1 MSPRGFL
8 PSSRIPRADPP
19 RSWSPDGAFVVT
31 PNSMNGPV
39 FCAAVLARRDW
50 STPAS
55 LIGHSAI
62 VQVAAYNPLLFLRD
76 STQPASI
83 HNVSSLLAISSQG
96 TVSLWFT
103 DLSQP
108 FAVLNDL
115 FDRDVLDLSWSKD
128 GKQLWASSSDG
139 QVAVVTFDY
148 AEFAPVAPA
157 GTQQR
162 LFAEYGYTPRRL
174 AAVAPSPV
182 LVNGGGGGGGGTESQ
197 PNALVARKGPGA
209 KRPRTVPLQTA
220 NPFANAAVA
229 PGPAP
234 PINALASTS
243 TAAPFGSPAFGSPA
257 FGGVPAAPAGS
268 SSAVQINDLTASRKR
283 KAPTTL
289 IPDDRVEQAQY
300 YPPPPPQV
308 PGYGSAPRLSNAP
321 YRLNGDTIGRGDPAP
336 PDDQLRELVPAFAL
350 YDREVTFRITNRGK
364 GKGREEGA
372 GASSLAVPAVMSMGK
387 LGIEDSDAKDTLEWR
402 NFADG
407 PRGCRHLFRRWA
419 CG

>member
-1 MSPRGFL
+1 
-8 PSSRIPRADPP
+8 
-19 RSWSPDGAFVVT
+19 
-31 PNSMNGPV
+31 MNGPV
-39 FCAAVLARRDW
+39 FCAAVLSRRDW

-76 STQPASI
+76 ASQPPSI
-83 HNVSSLLAISSQG
+83 NNVSSLLAISSQG

-108 FAVLNDL
+108 FAVLNEL

-148 AEFAPVAPA
+148 GEFAPIAPA

-174 AAVAPSPV
+174 AAAVAPVVSGV
-182 LVNGGGGGGGGTESQ
+182 VNGTGGGGGTESQ

-209 KRPRTVPLQTA
+209 KRPRTVPLQTT

-229 PGPAP
+229 SGPAP
-234 PINALASTS
+234 PINAFASTS
-243 TAAPFGSPAFGSPA
+243 AAAPFGSPA
-257 FGGVPAAPAGS
+257 FGGVPAAPAAS
-268 SSAVQINDLTASRKR
+268 TSVQVNDLTASRKR
-283 KAPTTL
+283 KAPPPTTL
-289 IPDDRVEQAQY
+289 VAEQVEQAQY
-300 YPPPPPQV
+300 YPPPPQV
-308 PGYGSAPRLSNAP
+308 AGYGSAPRLSNAP

-336 PDDQLRELVPAFAL
+336 PDDELRELVPAFAL
-350 YDREVTFRITNRGK
+350 YDREVTFRITNRAGK
-364 GKGREEGA
+364 GKGREEG
-372 GASSLAVPAVMSMGK
+372 GMSLAVPAVMSMGR

-407 PRGCRHLFRRWA
+407 LRALFSRSVGGGVRTV
-419 CG
+419 

>member
-1 MSPRGFL
+1 
-8 PSSRIPRADPP
+8 
-19 RSWSPDGAFVVT
+19 
-31 PNSMNGPV
+31 MNGPV

-76 STQPASI
+76 PSQPASMN
-83 HNVSSLLAISSQG
+83 NVSSLLAISSQG

-108 FAVLNDL
+108 FAVLTEL

-148 AEFAPVAPA
+148 AEFAPIAPA

-162 LFAEYGYTPRRL
+162 LFAEYGYKPRRL

-182 LVNGGGGGGGGTESQ
+182 LVNGGAGGTESQ

-209 KRPRTVPLQTA
+209 KRPRTVPLQTTNA
-220 NPFANAAVA
+220 FANAAVA
-229 PGPAP
+229 SGPAP
-234 PINALASTS
+234 PINAFASTS
-243 TAAPFGSPAFGSPA
+243 AAAPFGSPAFG
-257 FGGVPAAPAGS
+257 GVPPAAPAAS
-268 SSAVQINDLTASRKR
+268 TTAVQINDLTASRKR
-283 KAPTTL
+283 KAPATL
-289 IPDDRVEQAQY
+289 IPDHVQPAQY
-300 YPPPPPQV
+300 YPPPPQV

-321 YRLNGDTIGRGDPAP
+321 YRLNGDTIGRGDPTP
-336 PDDQLRELVPAFAL
+336 PDDELRELVPAFAL

-364 GKGREEGA
+364 GKGREEGGA
-372 GASSLAVPAVMSMGK
+372 ASSLAVPAVMSMGK

-407 PRGCRHLFRRWA
+407 PRGYR
-419 CG
+419 

>member
-1 MSPRGFL
+1 
-8 PSSRIPRADPP
+8 
-19 RSWSPDGAFVVT
+19 
-31 PNSMNGPV
+31 MNGPV

-55 LIGHSAI
+55 LIGHSSM

-76 STQPASI
+76 ASQPPSI
-83 HNVSSLLAISSQG
+83 NNVSSLLAISSQG

-108 FAVLNDL
+108 FAVLNEL

-162 LFAEYGYTPRRL
+162 LFAEYGYAPRRL
-174 AAVAPSPV
+174 ATAAVAPSPV
-182 LVNGGGGGGGGTESQ
+182 LVNGGGGGTESQ

-209 KRPRTVPLQTA
+209 KRPRTVPLQTTS
-220 NPFANAAVA
+220 PFANAAVVS
-229 PGPAP
+229 GPAP
-234 PINALASTS
+234 PINAFASTS
-243 TAAPFGSPAFGSPA
+243 AAAAAAPFGSPA
-257 FGGVPAAPAGS
+257 FGGVPAAPAASTS
-268 SSAVQINDLTASRKR
+268 SVQINDLTASRKR

-289 IPDDRVEQAQY
+289 VADQVEQAQY
-300 YPPPPPQV
+300 YPPPPQV
-308 PGYGSAPRLSNAP
+308 PGYGSAPRLSDAP
-321 YRLNGDTIGRGDPAP
+321 YRLNGDTVGRGDPAP

-350 YDREVTFRITNRGK
+350 YDREVTFRITNRGSSK
-364 GKGREEGA
+364 GKGREEG
-372 GASSLAVPAVMSMGK
+372 GGMSLAVPAVMSMGK

-407 PRGCRHLFRRWA
+407 PRGCCLFRSLA
-419 CG
+419 GCTA